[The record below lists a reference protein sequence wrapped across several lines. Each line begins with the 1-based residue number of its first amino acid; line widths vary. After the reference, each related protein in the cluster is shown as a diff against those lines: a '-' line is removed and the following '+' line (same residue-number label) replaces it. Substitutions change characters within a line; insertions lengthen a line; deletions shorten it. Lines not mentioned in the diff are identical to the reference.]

1 MYFSKNYPSLIFL
14 INNHWG
20 SVGKKAQISFLSY
33 AVILLLSTISF
44 RSVNNLIGTTIPL
57 QSKYLLSFS
66 NENVGLLTSLIF
78 LVNFVTI
85 FFINTKLR
93 GKIRKIAF
101 VFSYW
106 ILTILLPMLFYAD
119 KFTIYLYAAVSG
131 VVFGIVNPNI
141 INAAS
146 MENDS
151 NKLERLLSL
160 YSTGLSISLIIG
172 PLIETYY
179 LKYYSYNVIY
189 VIFIPLALMGAISSI
204 FLKTDIPEENKANS
218 KIKNKKGLIAS
229 IITNTT
235 YNIPFAAMVSFL
247 PIFVI
252 DRFHVSSQ
260 LAYFTFIPF
269 YSISFLT
276 RLSMTIRPFRNLL
289 RPLIISFIFTAIG
302 IAGLFTSGNFLA
314 MLLFIIILGIPHGAI
329 FPLSTILISRTT
341 EKGERNRANS
351 YFLAVNNGF
360 FVIIPLVIGTESL
373 YIGLKNSFLSL
384 LVPIIILPIIFFKF
398 YGKESF
404 LTN

>member
-1 MYFSKNYPSLIFL
+1 M
-14 INNHWG
+14 
-20 SVGKKAQISFLSY
+20 GKKAQLSFLSY

-44 RSVNNLIGTTIPL
+44 RSVNNLVGTTIPL
-57 QSKYLLSFS
+57 QSKYILSFS

-78 LVNFVTI
+78 LVNFLAI

-101 VFSYW
+101 VSSYW
-106 ILTILLPMLFYAD
+106 VLTLLMSMLFYAD
-119 KFTIYLYAAVSG
+119 KFTIYVYAALSG
-131 VVFGIVNPNI
+131 FVFGIVNPNI

-179 LKYYSYNVIY
+179 LKYYSYSEMYI
-189 VIFIPLALMGAISSI
+189 IFIPLALMGAISSI
-204 FLKTDIPEENKANS
+204 FLKIDITEENKTNNR
-218 KIKNKKGLIAS
+218 IQNKRGLIAS

-269 YSISFLT
+269 L
-276 RLSMTIRPFRNLL
+276 LSH
-289 RPLIISFIFTAIG
+289 S
-302 IAGLFTSGNFLA
+302 
-314 MLLFIIILGIPHGAI
+314 
-329 FPLSTILISRTT
+329 
-341 EKGERNRANS
+341 
-351 YFLAVNNGF
+351 
-360 FVIIPLVIGTESL
+360 
-373 YIGLKNSFLSL
+373 
-384 LVPIIILPIIFFKF
+384 
-398 YGKESF
+398 
-404 LTN
+404 